1 MRTKKYNINFKNTIS
16 FYPKTQFQP
25 IFDPKHLGNT
35 LKTLLN
41 QSLNSKNEKK
51 NLESKINSKQKIFSR
66 LVFFSKCFQGK
77 KNT

>member
-1 MRTKKYNINFKNTIS
+1 MRTKKYNINLKNTIY

-41 QSLNSKNEKK
+41 QSLNSKNKK
-51 NLESKINSKQKIFSR
+51 KKIWNPKSTQN
-66 LVFFSKCFQGK
+66 K
-77 KNT
+77 KSFRD

>member
-1 MRTKKYNINFKNTIS
+1 MRTKKYNINLKNTIS

-51 NLESKINSKQKIFSR
+51 KIWNPKSTQN
-66 LVFFSKCFQGK
+66 K
-77 KNT
+77 KSF